1 MSVVPITWKQVAP
14 DGLVRVVRMWT
25 LLVGVA
31 HPVDGDALTARAP
44 PAQLLADEDART
56 VVDRVTERQNPVEN
70 NSL

>member
-31 HPVDGDALTARAP
+31 NPVDGDALAARTP

-56 VVDRVTERQNPVEN
+56 VIDRVTERQNPVEN
-70 NSL
+70 N